1 MVMRTSQP
9 PPKLQPVTAPNDRVL
24 LATRVLAGIVVP
36 VLVVAFVMLYL
47 MPDNSGRLF
56 AWPIKPRMSAMMLG
70 ATYLGGAY
78 FFSRVV
84 LARGW
89 HTIRLGFL
97 PVSTF
102 AGILGI
108 ATILHWEKFTPN
120 HISFILWAIL
130 YFSLPFII
138 PLVWYANQKA
148 AVGSS
153 ITTEARFSSGLR
165 IAIGGIGAVLL
176 AASVILL
183 IVPQIMIPL
192 WPWTLSPLTARV
204 MAAMFA
210 LPGLV
215 GIGVALDARWSSA
228 RIIFEAQAI
237 SILLFLLA
245 MLPASAEIRWDQ
257 WSSWTFVGGLL
268 LVLALIGRAALEA
281 RRMTS

>member
-9 PPKLQPVTAPNDRVL
+9 PQKLQPVTAPNDRVL

-183 IVPQIMIPL
+183 IAPQIMIPL

-245 MLPASAEIRWDQ
+245 MLPASAEIRWGQ

-268 LVLALIGRAALEA
+268 LVLALIGWAALEA
-281 RRMTS
+281 RNMSS